1 MWIINLYLAQATRTT
16 ILIIFERALSLSRAI
31 HTCVYATGRMP
42 HYFDS
47 FSLSY
52 KRQKKKRETRTS
64 MGTPSGI
71 GPSGGVVASTLVYA
85 VRIARRHSAFGDRPF
100 VCWFTRPSVCS
111 SATPFPQLGSR
122 SSEARKRDGTLA
134 SICYLEPRG
143 CNPSF
148 LIFPHLL
155 FLRVPREN
163 PRLSPTKRAPLSS
176 TPPLPSWR
184 LFLFFVCFGTIKN
197 ETRRYA
203 RKKTKTKQKK
213 TVPKAALVPC
223 CVVLSSAC
231 SFLPSAALCPL
242 MRCCCALT
250 FPSRASLSV

>member
-1 MWIINLYLAQATRTT
+1 MDHKPLSRTSHT
-16 ILIIFERALSLSRAI
+16 DGDPHYFRARPLSRAI
-31 HTCVYATGRMP
+31 HTCVYSTGRTP

-47 FSLSY
+47 FSLSPING
-52 KRQKKKRETRTS
+52 RKKKGETRTS

-71 GPSGGVVASTLVYA
+71 GPRVVASTLVYA

-155 FLRVPREN
+155 FLREPREN

-184 LFLFFVCFGTIKN
+184 LVLFFVCFGTIKN

-203 RKKTKTKQKK
+203 RIKNKRENLKKKRSFQRRHWF
-213 TVPKAALVPC
+213 L
-223 CVVLSSAC
+223 VVLC
-231 SFLPSAALCPL
+231 SPPHVASCL
-242 MRCCCALT
+242 
-250 FPSRASLSV
+250 SRLFVR